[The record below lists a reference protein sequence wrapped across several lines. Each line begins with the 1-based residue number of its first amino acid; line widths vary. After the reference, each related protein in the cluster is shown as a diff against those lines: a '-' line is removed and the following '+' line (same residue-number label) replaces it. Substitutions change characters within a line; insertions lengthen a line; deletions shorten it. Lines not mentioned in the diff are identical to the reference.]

1 MRIRHATDHEFD
13 RAAAGMDGG
22 WLGAAC
28 VRLRRLVEDQWCR
41 VLVAEEHGELIAV
54 LGLVLHPPGSGR
66 STTATI
72 RELRVHPY
80 HLHRGIGSRLVR
92 FAEGIA
98 RINGCRKVEV
108 PHDLVAWGDGR
119 CWPGLGYED
128 PGAGL
133 HKVFETCIQG
143 SSG

>member
-1 MRIRHATDHEFD
+1 MRIRHAADHEFD
-13 RAAAGMDGG
+13 RAPTGKDER

-28 VRLRRLVEDQWCR
+28 GRLQRLLEDQSGR
-41 VLVAEEHGELIAV
+41 VLVAEDHGDLIAV
-54 LGLVLHPPGSGR
+54 LGLMLHPPDSVR
-66 STTATI
+66 SATATI
-72 RELRVHPY
+72 RELRVHPN

-98 RINGCRKVEV
+98 RINGCRTVEV
-108 PHDLVAWGDGR
+108 PHDLAAWGDGR

-133 HKVFETCIQG
+133 NKVIETCIHG
-143 SSG
+143 SSV